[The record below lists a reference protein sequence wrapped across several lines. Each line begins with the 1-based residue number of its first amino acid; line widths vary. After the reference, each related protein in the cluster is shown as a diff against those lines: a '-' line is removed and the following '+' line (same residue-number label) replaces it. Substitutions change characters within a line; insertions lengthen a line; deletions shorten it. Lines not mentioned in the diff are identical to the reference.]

1 MYSPVPATEIQKIE
15 LKNEKLSVDGNFA
28 LLRTAGVNFKAEK
41 SSKTW
46 VGTAVS
52 GEGLLQTFSGTG
64 TVWLAP
70 TQGVYQLLSTPQGL
84 HKLSLPPGSA
94 GIGED
99 T

>member
-1 MYSPVPATEIQKIE
+1 M
-15 LKNEKLSVDGNFA
+15 SVDGNFA
-28 LLRTAGVNFKAEK
+28 LLRTEEIEFKAEK

-46 VGTAVS
+46 IGTAVS

-70 TQGVYQLLSTPQGL
+70 TQGIYQLLSTPRRL
-84 HKLSLPPGSA
+84 HKLSLPPGSV
-94 GIGED
+94 GLGED